1 MADLNLVK
9 ITDYHKGL
17 KADTAPGA
25 EVALVGTNGKEDRKV
40 PMQAVATFVA
50 SEAGVDRLNELMG
63 AYDTLPDIKL
73 SASETGKVIDMN
85 GAKVAKS
92 GWAIAEF
99 TAQLGNVYL
108 FNPGQTDGNV
118 CVFAE
123 LIDKVETRGVDY
135 SYTYDERGNVLA
147 AKATYNGVT
156 HSYSFANE
164 YDEDGVL
171 VKTVITDEG
180 TGKVVDYLPQTF
192 QTTVGA
198 YQPMVRLNA
207 DAALPKD
214 GYCRFVSNFQTS
226 DSIRIVVSFNVA
238 KANLVMKAVRSGMVA
253 SMCTQLSKINQKVD
267 EAKAEIGQL
276 RTKMEMDGADY
287 YVAENDDDT
296 WSVEFMNAKGNADV
310 VDCWRPL
317 LIDHTRNDVEGTV
330 PVGELMRRNYLR
342 FKDGTFAPTVGITEE
357 MRAACDVQLYTDE
370 AHTQKLTLKNGA
382 VVTDKSGA
390 HPYDAA
396 EVYNDLGQI
405 DLWDENGEKVR
416 QLLPWETTSK
426 DYSVMLGNLE
436 RLYPIDRQRGDS
448 GKMWSGV
455 FTKPVVWDG
464 IDSGRFP
471 LEPTAYSPCM
481 SAGVT
486 GSKGVTGLRTF
497 FYLYDAGDSQ
507 SKNKAGKSGC
517 TMFVDGMTYPRSQV
531 SQIVNMDMG
540 RAENVEKTSPMPF
553 AEGGFHM
560 LNVMTMCREL
570 LWGTK
575 YLHASNLFGSGVSS
589 NDACNTE
596 ELWKQNGGVRYKT
609 AQGVWNYGSWSNS
622 KYVKNGESF
631 TQVSWNELLNSYYSK
646 TECMEGQM
654 AASWAEEMGI
664 EDGKEF
670 EMYGRRYVVNHVGD
684 KTGMNVRVMRYRNG
698 TVTAYNASG
707 DANPTA
713 FVVETAIRMSLV
725 DGLEMS
731 GNMFCYSGGGCEA
744 VGTDLTGAQGGN
756 IKAKIDVYLQADQ
769 PKWAYEKV
777 YSKSDLGRYGFES
790 TYARL
795 LHDFDGLSDGY
806 CQDRIGFGPWSVAK
820 GTSMAKGQI
829 FYAWANNYWSSKA
842 NNRVR
847 LALRFRASASYGVCA
862 ARSVGASNSAGSAY
876 ASAGGSAQC
885 RLRRS

>member
-9 ITDYHKGL
+9 ITDYHKNL

-25 EVALVGTNGKEDRKV
+25 EVALVGTNGKEDRQV

-50 SEAGVDRLNELMG
+50 SEAGVDQLNELMG
-63 AYDTLPDIKL
+63 AYDELPDIKL

-118 CVFAE
+118 CVFSE
-123 LIDKVETRGVDY
+123 VIDKVETRGVDY
-135 SYTYDERGNVLA
+135 SYTYDEKGNPLTA
-147 AKATYNGVT
+147 SATYNGK
-156 HSYSFANE
+156 SYSYSYANT
-164 YDEDGVL
+164 YDESGALTGV
-171 VKTVITDEG
+171 VITDQS
-180 TGKVVDYLPQTF
+180 GKVVDYLPQTF

-276 RTKMEMDGADY
+276 REKMEMDGADY

-296 WSVEFMNAKGNADV
+296 WSVEFMNGKGNVDV

-317 LIDHTRNDVEGTV
+317 LIDHRRNDVEGTV

-396 EVYNDLGQI
+396 EVYNDLGLV
-405 DLWDENGEKVR
+405 DLWDGNGEKVR

-436 RLYPIDRQRGDS
+436 RLYPIDRQKGKS
-448 GKMWSGV
+448 GKVWSGV

-486 GSKGVTGLRTF
+486 GSNGVTGLRTF
-497 FYLYDAGDSQ
+497 FYLYDAGDSE
-507 SKNKAGKSGC
+507 SKNAKGNSGC
-517 TMFVDGMTYPRSQV
+517 TMFVDGMTYPRSNV
-531 SQIVNMDMG
+531 NQIRNMDLG

-553 AEGGFHM
+553 AEGGFHT

-575 YLHASNLFGSGVSS
+575 YLHASNLFGSGASS

-596 ELWKQNGGVRYKT
+596 ELWKRNGGVRYKT
-609 AQGVWNYGSWSNS
+609 AQGAWNYCSWANS
-622 KYVKNGESF
+622 KYVKNGDSF
-631 TQVSWNELLNSYYSK
+631 VQSQWTQLLNSYRSK

-664 EDGKEF
+664 EDGREF
-670 EMYGRRYVVNHVGD
+670 EMYGRRYVVNHVGE
-684 KTGMNVRVMRYRNG
+684 KAGMNVRVMRFRSG

-713 FVVETAIRMSLV
+713 FVVEAAIRMSLV
-725 DGLEMS
+725 DGMEMS

-756 IKAKIDVYLQADQ
+756 LKAKIDVYLQADQ
-769 PKWAYEKV
+769 AKWAYEKTYV
-777 YSKSDLGRYGFES
+777 KSDLGSYGFES
-790 TYARL
+790 KYARL
-795 LHDFDGLSDGY
+795 LHDFDGITDGY
-806 CQDRIGFGPWSVAK
+806 CQERIGFGPWSIAK
-820 GTSMAKGQI
+820 ETSMAKGQS

-842 NNRVR
+842 NSRVR
-847 LALRFRASASYGVCA
+847 LALRFRAYASNGNCG
-862 ARSVGASNSAGSAY
+862 ARSVYAVDAAGYAHAY
-876 ASAGGSAQC
+876 IGGSAQC